1 MKETVFLALG
11 LTVVGQV
18 GLYAQAAMNLDDL
31 VRRGDSYLHPQT
43 FAPYTGPV
51 AGMWAS
57 QTFRERGTL
66 VNGRWDGLHEW
77 YHENGRLSLKEIYA
91 DGVLDGPSE
100 VDFKSGQL
108 SVKETYKDGQL
119 DGPYES
125 YWARG
130 RLAERGNWTAGRE
143 CGEWV
148 SFGRSTTYSPCPM
161 SNDHGGTVHG
171 RDDTEG
177 VNP

>member
-1 MKETVFLALG
+1 MKETVLLALG

-18 GLYAQAAMNLDDL
+18 GLYAQTAMDLDDL
-31 VRRGDSYLHPQT
+31 VRRGDSFLDPQT

-51 AGMWAS
+51 VGMWAS

-66 VNGRWDGLHEW
+66 VNGKWDGLHEW
-77 YHENGRLSLKEIYA
+77 YHENGRLSVRETYA
-91 DGVLDGPSE
+91 DGELDGPSE
-100 VDFKSGQL
+100 SYFKSGQL
-108 SVKETYKDGQL
+108 SAKETYRNGRL

-130 RLAERGNWTAGRE
+130 RLAERGSWTVGSE

-148 SFGRSTTYSPCPM
+148 SFGRTTTFSPCPV
-161 SNDHGGTVHG
+161 SNDYDGAVSRPQRRH
-171 RDDTEG
+171 
-177 VNP
+177 

>member
-125 YWARG
+125 YWARADG
-130 RLAERGNWTAGRE
+130 SLR
-143 CGEWV
+143 
-148 SFGRSTTYSPCPM
+148 
-161 SNDHGGTVHG
+161 GGTG
-171 RDDTEG
+171 RQGGNAVSGSASAAPRPTPPVPCRTTMAARFTAVTTPKE
-177 VNP
+177 